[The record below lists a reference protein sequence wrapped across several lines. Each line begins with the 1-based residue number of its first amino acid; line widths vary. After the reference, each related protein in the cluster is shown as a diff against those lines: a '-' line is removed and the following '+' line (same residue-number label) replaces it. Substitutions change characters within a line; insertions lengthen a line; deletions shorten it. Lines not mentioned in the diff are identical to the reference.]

1 MGHAGKLGHLNTIA
15 AVRSAGDD
23 TVTVY
28 ANLTAEPAEV
38 QIDGAQVTLDPWGW
52 KLL

>member
-1 MGHAGKLGHLNTIA
+1 MPEGVLAFR
-15 AVRSAGDD
+15 RSAGDD

-28 ANLTAEPAEV
+28 ANLTAEPAEI